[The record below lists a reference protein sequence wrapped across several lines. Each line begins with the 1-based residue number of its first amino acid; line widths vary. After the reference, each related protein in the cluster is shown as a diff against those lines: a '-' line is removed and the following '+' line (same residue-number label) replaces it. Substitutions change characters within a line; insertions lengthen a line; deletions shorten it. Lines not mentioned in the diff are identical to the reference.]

1 MQCEQGGPG
10 GVTCCLCTLI
20 SMPIA
25 GLMMPLVPVLQCFML
40 ALSSLVVLLI
50 SQSDLSAAQ
59 PTPASGQPT
68 VTVLPASANLD
79 PSMVVFASTWQE
91 LVNAMGS
98 RKQHVVILQ
107 HLDLTKA
114 PKLVATSDKI
124 QFGSDGVLS
133 PGVDTVS
140 IRVRVKQIYY
150 KRYAMAK
157 AVTHGM
163 TDLASFPIA
172 WPLAVLS
179 LDPSIAMNVLKDLNL

>member
-10 GVTCCLCTLI
+10 GVTCCLYTLI

-91 LVNAMGS
+91 LVNAMGA

-140 IRVRVKQIYY
+140 IRVRVQLVYY
-150 KRYAMAK
+150 KRYAVAK
-157 AVTHGM
+157 AVTHGL
-163 TDLASFPIA
+163 TDLVTSPIA
-172 WPLAVLS
+172 LPLAALS